1 MRRHPALRV
10 LSSDHHT
17 GLVLARRARK
27 AANEGGSS
35 QSVAWKAV
43 KEIFRAEL
51 DTHFEREERGLLPA
65 LRAAGEAPLVER
77 TLREHQAMRTLIAED
92 HPSNL
97 ARFAELL
104 VAHIRFEEN
113 ALFDTAQRLLGP
125 EVLAA
130 LERVPEDEQQTSGSP
145 EGPNNRDSC

>member
-1 MRRHPALRV
+1 MRRHPALRL

-27 AANEGGSS
+27 AANEGGRA
-35 QSVAWKAV
+35 QSDAWKAV
-43 KEIFRAEL
+43 KEKFRAEL
-51 DTHFEREERGLLPA
+51 DTHFKREERGLLPA
-65 LRAAGEAPLVER
+65 LRAAGEATLVER
-77 TLREHQAMRTLIAED
+77 TLREHQAMRTLIADD

-97 ARFAELL
+97 ARFAALL

-125 EVLAA
+125 KELAA
-130 LERVPEDEQQTSGSP
+130 LEWVLKDDQQSSSSPEDT
-145 EGPNNRDSC
+145 NDRDSC